1 VTLGLVEIEILERRY
16 TLQSDRSPEHVKAV
30 AAYVDEQLRAVAG
43 GRPDGVRRDHAILT
57 ALNIASEL
65 FLVREQRAGLIDEA
79 DRSLA
84 SMQAL
89 LDRDLAIPTGNTGS
103 VPR

>member
-1 VTLGLVEIEILERRY
+1 MGLVEIEILERRY
-16 TLQSDRSPEHVKAV
+16 TLQSDRPPEHVKAV

-43 GRPDGVRRDHAILT
+43 PRSDSVRRDHAILA

-79 DRSLA
+79 DRGLA
-84 SMQAL
+84 SMQAM

>member
-1 VTLGLVEIEILERRY
+1 MGLVEIEILERRY
-16 TLQSDRSPEHVKAV
+16 TLQSDRNPEHVKAV

-43 GRPDGVRRDHAILT
+43 GSPDSVRRDHAILT

-65 FLVREQRAGLIDEA
+65 FSERELRGGLADEA

-84 SMQAL
+84 ALQAL